1 MRDRERSR
9 SVFLELP
16 ERVAIVT
23 GAARG
28 IGFAIAERLSRA
40 GARVVVADVDE
51 EGAMTAVE
59 RLREGGAEAVEAV
72 ADITKPEQVGAMVE
86 RASDAFGKLDVLVNN
101 AGITGRD
108 AALSEI
114 TDEDWEQVLKLNL
127 TATFYC
133 CRAAIARMREQRSG
147 AVINVASISG
157 KEGNP
162 NLIPYSVSKAGVICL
177 TKALAKEV
185 IHDGVRVN
193 CVAPAV
199 IETPLLDQLRPEAIE
214 YMTTKI
220 PMGRMGKPEEVAAV
234 VHFLASDDA
243 SFVTGQCYDVSG
255 GRATY

>member
-1 MRDRERSR
+1 M
-9 SVFLELP
+9 FLELP
-16 ERVAIVT
+16 GRVAIVT
-23 GAARG
+23 GGARG

-40 GARVVVADVDE
+40 GARVVVADIDE
-51 EGAMTAVE
+51 ESALAAVK
-59 RLREGGAEAVEAV
+59 RLRERGAEAMEAV
-72 ADITKPEQVGAMVE
+72 ADITNPDEVGAMVE
-86 RASDAFGKLDVLVNN
+86 GAIDAFGKLDVLVNN

-108 AALSEI
+108 ASLSKI
-114 TDEDWEQVLKLNL
+114 TDEDWERVLKLNL
-127 TATFYC
+127 TAAFYC
-133 CRAAIARMREQRSG
+133 CRAAIPRMREQRSG
-147 AVINVASISG
+147 AVVNVASISG

-162 NLIPYSVSKAGVICL
+162 NMIPYSVSKAGVICL

-220 PMGRMGKPEEVAAV
+220 PMGRMGRAEEVAAV

>member
-1 MRDRERSR
+1 M
-9 SVFLELP
+9 FLELP

-28 IGFAIAERLSRA
+28 IGFAVAERLSRA
-40 GARVVVADVDE
+40 GARMVVADVDE
-51 EGAMTAVE
+51 RSALAAVD

-72 ADITKPEQVGAMVE
+72 ADVTRPDEVEAMVE
-86 RASDAFGKLDVLVNN
+86 RAIALFGGLDILVNN
-101 AGITGRD
+101 AGITGSD
-108 AALSEI
+108 APLSEV
-114 TDEDWEQVLKLNL
+114 TDEDWERVMGLNL

-133 CRAAIARMREQRSG
+133 CRAAISRMRERGAG
-147 AVINVASISG
+147 AVVNVASISG

-162 NLIPYSVSKAGVICL
+162 NMIPYSVSKAGVICL

-185 IHDGVRVN
+185 VDDGVRVN

-199 IETPLLDQLRPEAIE
+199 IETPLLEQLGPEVIE
-214 YMTTKI
+214 YMTSKV
-220 PMGRMGKPEEVAAV
+220 PMGRMGRPEEVAAV

-243 SFVTGQCYDVSG
+243 SFVTGQCYDASG

>member
-1 MRDRERSR
+1 M
-9 SVFLELP
+9 FLELR

-40 GARVVVADVDE
+40 GACVVVADVDE
-51 EGAMTAVE
+51 EGAVEAVE
-59 RLREGGAEAVEAV
+59 RLREAGAQAVEAI
-72 ADITKPEQVGAMVE
+72 ADITDPEEVDAIVE
-86 RASDAFGKLDVLVNN
+86 RAVDIFGRLDVLVNN

-108 AALSEI
+108 LPLSEI
-114 TDEDWEQVLKLNL
+114 TDEDWERVLRLNL

-133 CRAAIARMREQRSG
+133 CRAAIPRMRERRSG
-147 AVINVASISG
+147 AVVNVASISG

-162 NLIPYSVSKAGVICL
+162 NMIPYSVSKAGVICL
-177 TKALAKEV
+177 TKALAREV
-185 IHDGVRVN
+185 INDGVRVN

-199 IETPLLDQLRPEAIE
+199 IETPLLDQLQPEAIE
-214 YMTTKI
+214 YMTSKI
-220 PMGRMGKPEEVAAV
+220 PMGRMGRPEEVAAV

>member
-1 MRDRERSR
+1 MSDRERSWIM
-9 SVFLELP
+9 FLELP

-28 IGFAIAERLSRA
+28 IGFAIAERLSQA
-40 GARVVVADVDE
+40 GARVVAADVDE
-51 EGAMTAVE
+51 EGAVAAVQ
-59 RLREGGAEAVEAV
+59 RLRERGAEVVEAI
-72 ADITKPEQVGAMVE
+72 ADITKPEEVGAMVE
-86 RASDAFGKLDVLVNN
+86 RAIDAFGKLDVLVNN

-108 AALSEI
+108 ATLSEI
-114 TDEDWEQVLKLNL
+114 TDEDWERVLKLNL

-133 CRAAIARMREQRSG
+133 CRAAIPRMREQRSG
-147 AVINVASISG
+147 AVVNVASISG

-162 NLIPYSVSKAGVICL
+162 NMIPYSVSKAGVICL

-220 PMGRMGKPEEVAAV
+220 PMERMGRPEEVASV

>member
-1 MRDRERSR
+1 MRDKERSWI
-9 SVFLELP
+9 VFLELP

-28 IGFAIAERLSRA
+28 IGFAIADRLSRA
-40 GARVVVADVDE
+40 GARVVVADIDRESAV
-51 EGAMTAVE
+51 AAVE
-59 RLREGGAEAVEAV
+59 RLRERGAEAVEAV
-72 ADITKPEQVGAMVE
+72 ADVTKPEEVGAMVE
-86 RASDAFGKLDVLVNN
+86 RAIDTFGKLDVLVNN
-101 AGITGRD
+101 AGITGGD
-108 AALSEI
+108 ASLSKI
-114 TDEDWEQVLKLNL
+114 TDEDWEMVLKLNL

-133 CRAAIARMREQRSG
+133 CRAAIPSMREQRSG
-147 AVINVASISG
+147 AVVNVASIPG
-157 KEGNP
+157 KEGHP
-162 NLIPYSVSKAGVICL
+162 NMIPYSV
-177 TKALAKEV
+177 AKEV

-199 IETPLLDQLRPEAIE
+199 IETPLLDQLQPEAIE

-220 PMGRMGKPEEVAAV
+220 PMGRTGRAEEVAAV

>member
-1 MRDRERSR
+1 MDGIDPGFERSR
-9 SVFLELP
+9 TVFLELP
-16 ERVAIVT
+16 GRVALVT

-28 IGFAIAERLSRA
+28 IGLAIAERLSQA
-40 GARVVVADVDE
+40 GASVIVADVTSPQE
-51 EGAMTAVE
+51 
-59 RLREGGAEAVEAV
+59 
-72 ADITKPEQVGAMVE
+72 VGAMVE
-86 RASDAFGKLDVLVNN
+86 RALDAFGKLDILVNN

-108 AALSEI
+108 APLWETA
-114 TDEDWEQVLKLNL
+114 DEDWEKVLGLNL

-133 CRAAIARMREQRSG
+133 CRAAVPHMRERRSG
-147 AVINVASISG
+147 AIVNVASISG

-162 NLIPYSVSKAGVICL
+162 NMIPYSVSKAGVICL

-185 IHDGVRVN
+185 IQDGVRVN

-199 IETPLLDQLRPEAIE
+199 IETPLLDQLQPEAIE
-214 YMTTKI
+214 YMTSKI
-220 PMGRMGKPEEVAAV
+220 PMGRMGRAEEVAAV